1 MSARLLARQ
10 RGVAVVTAL
19 LLTTLAVT
27 IVASLFWQQQVQV
40 RSMEN
45 QRLHLQTRWV
55 LRGAL
60 DWARLILQQEGRD
73 SRDLTREDG
82 VWATPLAE
90 TRLDQYL
97 ERERQ
102 NNESYDATLSG
113 QIFDA
118 QARYNLANLASAAG
132 QVDPAQLAVFQRL
145 LRNLQLNDTVAQAV
159 ADTVKRSYV
168 ATPPVPVNPADGV
181 AGGGAEGSTG
191 TSTGTSTGKDGA
203 KGSSTVVRSAT
214 GSSASGSSAP
224 MALVRAEDLLAVA
237 GVTQQAVE
245 RLREFV
251 IVLPVG
257 TRVNPNTAKAE
268 VLAAL
273 FENMAV
279 SEAQSLVVQRKR
291 TPWTEGVPLKSAGGA
306 GPTVPVA
313 YRSDNF
319 LVRSQVRLERA
330 ALETWSLIRRD
341 PYDQGSRTTPVW
353 IREL

>member
-1 MSARLLARQ
+1 MKVLPRRQ

-45 QRLHLQTRWV
+45 QRLHLQTRWI

-73 SRDLTREDG
+73 SKVVTRADG

-90 TRLDQYL
+90 TRLDDYL

-102 NNESYDATLSG
+102 NNETYDATLSG
-113 QIFDA
+113 QIYDA
-118 QARYNLANLASAAG
+118 QARYNLANLAVTNVADPE
-132 QVDPAQLAVFQRL
+132 QVKVFGRL
-145 LRNLQLNDTVAQAV
+145 LRNLQLDEALAQPVAQAV
-159 ADTVKRSYV
+159 AR
-168 ATPPVPVNPADGV
+168 AR
-181 AGGGAEGSTG
+181 AGQSKGER
-191 TSTGTSTGKDGA
+191 GKDTGPGGA
-203 KGSSTVVRSAT
+203 KGST
-214 GSSASGSSAP
+214 GSSTP
-224 MALVRAEDLLAVA
+224 LDLLRVEDLLAVA

-257 TRVNPNTAKAE
+257 VKVNVNTARAE

-273 FENMAV
+273 FDGMSV
-279 SEAQSLVVQRKR
+279 SEAQSLVARRK
-291 TPWTEGVPLKSAGGA
+291 TSSWSETAPIKFNNLDPA
-306 GPTVPVA
+306 VPVV

-319 LVRSQVRLERA
+319 LVQSQVRLERA
-330 ALETWSLIRRD
+330 ALETWSLIRRM
-341 PYDQGSRTTPVW
+341 PPDQGTLTWPVW

>member
-1 MSARLLARQ
+1 MSAHPLSRQ

-73 SRDLTREDG
+73 SRDVTREDG

-118 QARYNLANLASAAG
+118 QARYNLANLATANG
-132 QVDPAQLAVFQRL
+132 LVDPAQLAVFQRL
-145 LRNLQLNDTVAQAV
+145 LRNLQLNDALAPAV
-159 ADTVKRSYV
+159 ADLVKRAYV
-168 ATPPVPVNPADGV
+168 ATPPVVANPATGV
-181 AGGGAEGSTG
+181 AGGGTETASETPTGTDGTKTSGTPVRG
-191 TSTGTSTGKDGA
+191 TSTGS
-203 KGSSTVVRSAT
+203 
-214 GSSASGSSAP
+214 SGSGGSGAP
-224 MALVRAEDLLAVA
+224 IAPLRAEDLLAVA
-237 GVTQQAVE
+237 GFTQQALE
-245 RLREFV
+245 RLREYV

-257 TRVNPNTAKAE
+257 TQVNPNTAKAE

-273 FENMAV
+273 FENMSV

-291 TPWTEGVPLKSAGGA
+291 TPWTEAAPLKSASGGA
-306 GPTVPVA
+306 GPTVQVA

-319 LVRSQVRLERA
+319 LVQSQVRLERA